1 MLDEDD
7 LTTEPGV
14 IDLAMRGWRTLDE
27 HPLDTQAKRVQLEHN
42 NLSALP
48 RAIGSLTFMLK
59 LDVCAAARRGNKTA
73 ALLERHSSRSHNMLE
88 TLPKAIGKCTRLRVL
103 YVDHRA
109 AQESDIPNF
118 KGSYLGRFPLVSADF
133 WTSDHRLER
142 SRSVDAFHGTRARG
156 ILTLKRR

>member
-59 LDVCAAARRGNKTA
+59 LDVCAAARRGNETA
-73 ALLERHSSRSHNMLE
+73 AGNKNSSRSHNMLE

-103 YVDHRA
+103 YVDHNKLEELPKEVGNLFFLEELNVRGAARA
-109 AQESDIPNF
+109 NRDVPAPIRIFS
-118 KGSYLGRFPLVSADF
+118 
-133 WTSDHRLER
+133 
-142 SRSVDAFHGTRARG
+142 
-156 ILTLKRR
+156 